1 MNNENK
7 QIQKQTLRGN
17 ILLLGDASVGK
28 TSLLCRY
35 LFNTFQAELL
45 STIGLVNSIK
55 DFTFDDR
62 IFKVNFFDTAGQER
76 YNSLCGSW
84 LHKSNGVMLIFDIT
98 NEDSFH
104 RIKYWLHQIQQYLDQ
119 DIPKVLIAN
128 KSDLEDERIVSMV
141 DCAILANE
149 IKCSYEEVSAKTGN
163 NVVNSVERFVR
174 QVFKAMLIRDDDYEE
189 MKFNLNKKNDLMYH
203 NQFNQ
208 NTCCTQ

>member
-1 MNNENK
+1 MNNKNK

-35 LFNTFQAELL
+35 LFNIFQVELL

-55 DFTFDDR
+55 DFTFKDR

-76 YNSLCGSW
+76 YNSLCNSW
-84 LHKSNGVMLIFDIT
+84 IHKSNGVMLIFDIT

-104 RIKYWLHQIQQYLDQ
+104 RIKYWLNQIQQCSN

-128 KSDLEDERIVSMV
+128 KSDLEDERIVSMI
-141 DCAILANE
+141 DGAILANE

-163 NVVNSVERFVR
+163 NIVHSVESFVR
-174 QVFKAMLIRDDDYEE
+174 QVFKTMLIRNDDYEE
-189 MKFNLNKKNDLMYH
+189 MKFNLKNH

-208 NTCCTQ
+208 NICCTQ

>member
-1 MNNENK
+1 M
-7 QIQKQTLRGN
+7 
-17 ILLLGDASVGK
+17 
-28 TSLLCRY
+28 
-35 LFNTFQAELL
+35 
-45 STIGLVNSIK
+45 
-55 DFTFDDR
+55 
-62 IFKVNFFDTAGQER
+62 
-76 YNSLCGSW
+76 
-84 LHKSNGVMLIFDIT
+84 
-98 NEDSFH
+98 
-104 RIKYWLHQIQQYLDQ
+104 DQ
-119 DIPKVLIAN
+119 DIPKILIAN

>member
-1 MNNENK
+1 M
-7 QIQKQTLRGN
+7 
-17 ILLLGDASVGK
+17 
-28 TSLLCRY
+28 
-35 LFNTFQAELL
+35 
-45 STIGLVNSIK
+45 
-55 DFTFDDR
+55 
-62 IFKVNFFDTAGQER
+62 
-76 YNSLCGSW
+76 
-84 LHKSNGVMLIFDIT
+84 
-98 NEDSFH
+98 
-104 RIKYWLHQIQQYLDQ
+104 DQ

-141 DCAILANE
+141 DYAILANE

>member
-35 LFNTFQAELL
+35 LFNIFQVELL

-55 DFTFDDR
+55 DFTFKDR

-76 YNSLCGSW
+76 YNSLCNSW
-84 LHKSNGVMLIFDIT
+84 IHKSNGVMLIFDIT

-104 RIKYWLHQIQQYLDQ
+104 RIKYWLNQIQQCSN

-128 KSDLEDERIVSMV
+128 KSDLEDERIVSMI
-141 DCAILANE
+141 DGAILANE

-163 NVVNSVERFVR
+163 NIVHSVESFVR
-174 QVFKAMLIRDDDYEE
+174 QVFKTMLIRNDDYEE
-189 MKFNLNKKNDLMYH
+189 MKFNLKNH

-208 NTCCTQ
+208 NICCTQ